1 MFPRPALAD
10 LAQARRNNTE
20 RRNEVQPRCSRSA
33 TGQRAHAKDKPN
45 DDDDRNV
52 VLGKRNRPPKRIP
65 SYDYTLQRAIL
76 RLLLHLFLSRA
87 IYSRSVLVAVLVMI
101 LMFPAAACDE
111 PEGGSRGRAT
121 L

>member
-33 TGQRAHAKDKPN
+33 TGQRAHAKDKP
-45 DDDDRNV
+45 DDDDVRNV
-52 VLGKRNRPPKRIP
+52 VLGKRNWPPKRVP
-65 SYDYTLQRAIL
+65 SYDYTLQRDTAAVVFVSI
-76 RLLLHLFLSRA
+76 SR
-87 IYSRSVLVAVLVMI
+87 YSRSVVVAVLVMI
-101 LMFPAAACDE
+101 PMFPAAACDE